1 MSFSLDELR
10 WLSSSSDANRAIAEA
25 TALPLTK
32 KSVVAD
38 VATLRKEY
46 GDYARALAELVEA
59 RRIAAAKMDPEHA
72 TSWWT
77 DKDAAQQS
85 TPMTVAEF
93 RAQYL
98 KNLGVERVRDVTCS
112 VGTELVALR
121 GVGLSVSGGDLD
133 PVRVEMAR
141 LNVGEGV
148 DIAVAD
154 ALKPE
159 VESTRSGA
167 GDSQRADV
175 IVADPA
181 RRNSSGRIHRLADM
195 QPSVPDLIG
204 AYPGRELM
212 IKCAPGVDFAD
223 LAGWAGQVDVISVNG
238 DVKEACA
245 VTRGLVEPG
254 RGGEDGELIR
264 RAVVITES
272 EAGVV
277 VDRVASYEE
286 GLTDDQVAEKAGEHG
301 RYIMEPDGAIIR
313 AGVVRQFAAR
323 EGLWLLDPH
332 LAYVTG
338 DRIPLGLRGFEVK
351 DVVPVKRLKAELAAR
366 GVGKVE
372 ILVRGADIDP
382 DQLRK
387 KMKLKGAAIATVVIA
402 QLGERGSKTNAVV
415 AYICQATARSL
426 RANDGTAQT
435 PDIGK

>member
-85 TPMTVAEF
+85 TPMAVAEF

-121 GVGLSVSGGDLD
+121 GAELSVSGGDLD

-159 VESTRSGA
+159 VESTRPGPE
-167 GDSQRADV
+167 
-175 IVADPA
+175 IVSEPTLLW
-181 RRNSSGRIHRLADM
+181 RIRHGGTPRGRIHRFADM
-195 QPSVPDLIG
+195 QPSVPDLIV

-286 GLTDDQVAEKAGEHG
+286 GLTDDQVAEKQGSTGATLWSLMG
-301 RYIMEPDGAIIR
+301 RSFEPAWFGSLQR
-313 AGVVRQFAAR
+313 GR
-323 EGLWLLDPH
+323 GCGCW
-332 LAYVTG
+332 T
-338 DRIPLGLRGFEVK
+338 RIWR
-351 DVVPVKRLKAELAAR
+351 
-366 GVGKVE
+366 
-372 ILVRGADIDP
+372 
-382 DQLRK
+382 
-387 KMKLKGAAIATVVIA
+387 T
-402 QLGERGSKTNAVV
+402 
-415 AYICQATARSL
+415 
-426 RANDGTAQT
+426 
-435 PDIGK
+435 